1 MHAIRNART
10 TRTTRTVLI
19 RRAALTAAAV
29 TAAALTLSACGS
41 DGGKTDDAAP
51 SGKPSATAGASAG
64 THNAAD
70 VTFAREMIPHHRQ
83 AVAMADLAATRA
95 GSADVKALAAT
106 IKKAQDPEITTMSGW
121 LKSWGEKVP
130 QDQDMAGMHG
140 GTHGMEGTDGM
151 AGMDH
156 GGAKAM
162 PGMMSAQEMAT
173 MKNATG
179 KAFDAQFLKLMVK
192 HHQGAV
198 EMAGTERKQGAYGPA
213 KKLAG
218 DIITAQNAEI
228 ARMRKLL
235 G

>member
-1 MHAIRNART
+1 MHATRN
-10 TRTTRTVLI
+10 TRTVLI
-19 RRAALTAAAV
+19 RRAALAAAAV

-41 DGGKTDDAAP
+41 DGGKTDDASP

-64 THNAAD
+64 KHNAAD
-70 VTFAREMIPHHRQ
+70 ATFAQEMIPHHRQ

-130 QDQDMAGMHG
+130 QDHDMAG
-140 GTHGMEGTDGM
+140 THGM

-156 GGAKAM
+156 GEGKTM

-179 KAFDAQFLKLMVK
+179 KAFDTQFLKLMVK

-198 EMAGTERKQGAYGPA
+198 TMAGTERKQGAYGPA

>member
-1 MHAIRNART
+1 MHATRNART
-10 TRTTRTVLI
+10 VLL
-19 RRAALTAAAV
+19 RRAALAAAAV

-41 DGGKTDDAAP
+41 GGGKTDDAAP
-51 SGKPSATAGASAG
+51 SGTPSATAGASAG
-64 THNAAD
+64 KHNAAD
-70 VTFAREMIPHHRQ
+70 VTFAQEMIPHHRQ

-130 QDQDMAGMHG
+130 QDHDMAGMHGGTHG

-156 GGAKAM
+156 GGAEAM
-162 PGMMSAQEMAT
+162 PGMMSAQEMAS

-179 KAFDAQFLKLMVK
+179 KAFDARFLKLMVK

-218 DIITAQNAEI
+218 DIVTAQNAEI

>member
-1 MHAIRNART
+1 MHATRNARN
-10 TRTTRTVLI
+10 VLI
-19 RRAALTAAAV
+19 RRAALAAAAV

-41 DGGKTDDAAP
+41 DGGRTDDTSP

-70 VTFAREMIPHHRQ
+70 ITFAKEMIPHHRQ

-106 IKKAQDPEITTMSGW
+106 IKKAQDPEITRMSGW

-130 QDQDMAGMHG
+130 QDHDMATMPG
-140 GTHGMEGTDGM
+140 GTHGMEG
-151 AGMDH
+151 MDH
-156 GGAKAM
+156 GGGKAM

-198 EMAGTERKQGAYGPA
+198 AMAGTEREQGAYGPA
-213 KKLAG
+213 KTLAG

>member
-1 MHAIRNART
+1 MHATCSART
-10 TRTTRTVLI
+10 VPI
-19 RRAALTAAAV
+19 RRAALAAAAV

-41 DGGKTDDAAP
+41 EGGKTDGTSP
-51 SGKPSATAGASAG
+51 SGRPSAAAGASAG

-70 VTFAREMIPHHRQ
+70 VTFAKGMIPHHRQ

-95 GSADVKALAAT
+95 GSADVKALAAA
-106 IKKAQDPEITTMSGW
+106 IKKAQDPEITKMSGW

-140 GTHGMEGTDGM
+140 GTHGMEGM
-151 AGMDH
+151 PGMDH
-156 GGAKAM
+156 GEGAGEAM

-179 KAFDAQFLKLMVK
+179 KAFDTQFLKLMVK

-228 ARMRKLL
+228 ATMRKLL